1 MAKKDEK
8 TKMTVKTAVPLTRTR
23 GVRMAEE
30 GIVVSDLLSLKNNKT
45 VTVRLERLVQHPKFK
60 KYIRRHKKM
69 LAHDEK
75 NECRMGDRVEMI
87 MVPPISK
94 TKRWKVTKVL
104 ERAK

>member
-8 TKMTVKTAVPLTRTR
+8 TKKAVKPVEPQTGTR
-23 GVRMAEE
+23 GVRMSEE

-45 VTVRLERLVQHPKFK
+45 VTVRLERLVPHPRFK

-75 NECRMGDRVEMI
+75 NECRMGDRVEVI
-87 MVPPISK
+87 LVPPISK

>member
-1 MAKKDEK
+1 MAKKDDKVKKPTQKSE
-8 TKMTVKTAVPLTRTR
+8 TVARPR
-23 GVRMAEE
+23 GVRMSEE

-45 VTVRLERLVQHPKFK
+45 VTVQLERLVPHPKFK

-87 MVPPISK
+87 LVPPISK